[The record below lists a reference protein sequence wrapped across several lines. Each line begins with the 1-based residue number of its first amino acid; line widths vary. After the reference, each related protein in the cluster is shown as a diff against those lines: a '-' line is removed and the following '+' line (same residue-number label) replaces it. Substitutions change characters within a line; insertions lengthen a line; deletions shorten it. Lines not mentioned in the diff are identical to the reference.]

1 MSVTQRPPPDLD
13 GESRTG
19 VDGSR
24 SSARS
29 GVLRTIFWN
38 TRQQRAR
45 AVWLALLPV
54 VGAYA
59 ALIAGEVVAT
69 EIGLPVQ
76 VGFALFS
83 FAALVTVVALMGVSS
98 RYLGAR
104 RIPDYG
110 LAVDRRWRVDFAAGL
125 VVGFVAVSIPF
136 LFALALGW
144 VEIGAV
150 FDAGELAL
158 LPGFVAVGAGLLCVG
173 VWEELAIR
181 GVLLGNTADGLRRWL
196 SPHRAI
202 AVAVALSGL
211 VFGLAHI
218 AQPDYAPLILT
229 WVFAGLVFGGM
240 YVFSGSLALPIGA
253 HITVN
258 AAYQMVF
265 VRTDYAGTESYSAV
279 MRIVPD
285 PALAFLQA
293 GGVIDIGVY
302 GTLGLLTYLWLRFSR
317 GKITIDPVALQL
329 AASEPRARRRTDD
342 AVHRS
347 RQ

>member
-13 GESRTG
+13 AARGTA
-19 VDGSR
+19 VDGGR
-24 SSARS
+24 SLARS

-38 TRQQRAR
+38 ARQRRAR

-59 ALIAGEVVAT
+59 ALIAGEVVTT
-69 EIGLPVQ
+69 EVGFPVQ
-76 VGFALFS
+76 VGFVLFS
-83 FAALVTVVALMGVSS
+83 FAALVTVVTLMRVSS

-110 LAVDRRWRVDFAAGL
+110 LVVDRRWRVDFAAGL
-125 VVGFVAVSIPF
+125 VIGLGAVSVPF
-136 LFALALGW
+136 LFAIAMGW

-150 FDAGELAL
+150 FDAGDLAL
-158 LPGFVAVGAGLLCVG
+158 LPGFVVVGAGVLCVG
-173 VWEELAIR
+173 VWEELAMR
-181 GVLLGNTADGLRRWL
+181 GVFLGNTADGLCRWL
-196 SPHRAI
+196 SPHRAL
-202 AVAVALSGL
+202 AAAVALSGL

-218 AQPDYAPLILT
+218 GQPDYKPLILT
-229 WVFAGLVFGGM
+229 WVLAGLVLAGM

-258 AAYQMVF
+258 VAYQMVF

-285 PALAFLQA
+285 PALAFLQT

-302 GTLGLLTYLWLRFSR
+302 ATLGLLTYVWLRFSR
-317 GKITIDPVALQL
+317 GKVTIDPAALRL
-329 AASEPRARRRTDD
+329 
-342 AVHRS
+342 RS
-347 RQ
+347 PSV

>member
-13 GESRTG
+13 GEGTTQA
-19 VDGSR
+19 DGSSR

-29 GVLRTIFWN
+29 GLLRTIFWN
-38 TRQQRAR
+38 TPQRRTR
-45 AVWLALLPV
+45 AVWLVLLPV

-59 ALIAGEVVAT
+59 ALIAADVVTT

-76 VGFALFS
+76 VGFAVFS
-83 FAALVTVVALMGVSS
+83 FAALVTVVALMKFSS

-104 RIPDYG
+104 RIADYG
-110 LAVDRRWRVDFAAGL
+110 LVVDRRWRVDFAAGL
-125 VVGFVAVSIPF
+125 VVGLVAVSVPF
-136 LFALALGW
+136 LFAIAMGW

-150 FDAGELAL
+150 FDAGDLAL
-158 LPGFVAVGAGLLCVG
+158 LPGFVVVGAGLLCVG
-173 VWEELAIR
+173 IWEELAMR
-181 GVLLGNTADGLRRWL
+181 GVLLCNTADGLRRWL

-202 AVAVALSGL
+202 AAAVTLSALI
-211 VFGLAHI
+211 FGLAHI
-218 AQPDYAPLILT
+218 AQPDYKPLILT
-229 WVFAGLVFGGM
+229 WVLAGLVFGGM

-258 AAYQMVF
+258 VAYQMVF

-302 GTLGLLTYLWLRFSR
+302 ATLGLLTYLWLRFSR
-317 GKITIDPVALQL
+317 SRITTDL
-329 AASEPRARRRTDD
+329 AALRFRM
-342 AVHRS
+342 
-347 RQ
+347 